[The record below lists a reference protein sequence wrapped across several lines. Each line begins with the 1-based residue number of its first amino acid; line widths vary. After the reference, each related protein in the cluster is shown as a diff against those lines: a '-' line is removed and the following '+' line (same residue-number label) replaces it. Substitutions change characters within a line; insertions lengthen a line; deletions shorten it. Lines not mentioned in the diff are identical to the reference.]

1 MRKDKKQ
8 IIGED
13 MTDEAI
19 KFFLNAE
26 PADQMPAPL
35 HKLLRAY
42 HSLRLHDFERF
53 LTFFKA
59 EGLPFDTRD
68 AQGKDFVGLVAD
80 QRMAKPY
87 IEVFEE
93 AKATTHA

>member
-19 KFFLNAE
+19 KVFLNAE
-26 PADQMPAPL
+26 PADHTPAPL
-35 HKLLRAY
+35 HKILRAY
-42 HSLRLHDFERF
+42 HSLRLHDFKRF

-59 EGLPFDTRD
+59 AGFPLDSKN
-68 AQGKDFVGLVAD
+68 AQGKDFIGLVID

-87 IEVFEE
+87 IEAFEA
-93 AKATTHA
+93 AKATIQP

>member
-19 KFFLNAE
+19 KVFLNAE
-26 PADQMPAPL
+26 PADQTPAPL

-42 HSLRLHDFERF
+42 HSLRLHDFQRF

-59 EGLPFDTRD
+59 EGLPLTIKNS
-68 AQGKDFVGLVAD
+68 AGQGFAELIAD

-87 IEVFEE
+87 ITAFEQ
-93 AKATTHA
+93 AKAN

>member
-26 PADQMPAPL
+26 PMDDTPAPL

-42 HSLRLHDFERF
+42 HSLRIDDFARF
-53 LTFFKA
+53 IVFFK
-59 EGLPFDTRD
+59 EQGLDLNSQNSTGENF
-68 AQGKDFVGLVAD
+68 AKIIAN
-80 QRMAKPY
+80 QRMAEPY
-87 IEVFEE
+87 IKVFEE
-93 AKATTHA
+93 AIYH

>member
-8 IIGED
+8 IIGEE

-19 KFFLNAE
+19 KLFLNAE
-26 PADQMPAPL
+26 PADQTPAPL

-53 LTFFKA
+53 LIFFKA
-59 EGLPFDTRD
+59 EGLPLTITNKEG
-68 AQGKDFVGLVAD
+68 QDFAKLVAD

-87 IEVFEE
+87 ITAFEQ
-93 AKATTHA
+93 AKSY